1 MNSNT
6 HNQTSDNSPLPTPS
20 KPPSK
25 RLVLHLPS
33 TTCHSTTAD
42 FETLSRQ
49 YAQYFFYLLDQ
60 QRNFPR
66 SPT

>member
-6 HNQTSDNSPLPTPS
+6 HNQTSDNSPLSTPS
-20 KPPSK
+20 IPPPI
-25 RLVLHLPS
+25 RLDIHLPA
-33 TTCHSTTAD
+33 TTYHFTTVG

-49 YAQYFFYLLDQ
+49 NAQYFFYLLDL
-60 QRNFPR
+60 QRNYPR